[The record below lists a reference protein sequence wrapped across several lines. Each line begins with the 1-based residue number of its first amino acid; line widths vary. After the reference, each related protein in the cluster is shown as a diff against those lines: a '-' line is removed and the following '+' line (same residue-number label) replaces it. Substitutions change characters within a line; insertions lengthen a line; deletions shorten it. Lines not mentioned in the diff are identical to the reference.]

1 MGRTRKESG
10 VRVRGEG
17 GGVSGFCAW
26 LAADFKMEKA
36 PVFLVSEKELA
47 PDGATTR

>member
-1 MGRTRKESG
+1 MGRSRKESG

-26 LAADFKMEKA
+26 LVTDFKMKKA
-36 PVFLVSEKELA
+36 PVFLLSEKELA